1 MKNKTVVNIT
11 FLLAILSFL
20 FFMFNDHLPPRTPLK
35 IARIH
40 SGLSIPPNAKTI
52 KFKEQYSFTGEGYMY
67 LVLKLNDN
75 NLVDIIREIKKEKY
89 KQLMYENLMT
99 DKLIDRV
106 TGCGIKLYDKD
117 ITEIKIGFYRLNA
130 GITNMKDF
138 QITVIDFQKKEL
150 TVFVNFP

>member
-1 MKNKTVVNIT
+1 
-11 FLLAILSFL
+11 
-20 FFMFNDHLPPRTPLK
+20 
-35 IARIH
+35 
-40 SGLSIPPNAKTI
+40 
-52 KFKEQYSFTGEGYMY
+52 MY

-89 KQLMYENLMT
+89 KQLTYENLMT
-99 DKLIDRV
+99 DKLIDQV

-130 GITNMKDF
+130 AITNMKDF